1 MITQLS
7 GTTTENIWSTQSYKV
22 PASVFNGATSIVITF
37 EGSGYTYWI
46 NDGLLWTAYEENGTA
61 STYTIPNDHLQD
73 VIGNGL
79 IVGMKSAFD
88 TTKVYVKI
96 TK

>member
-37 EGSGYTYWI
+37 EGSGYTYLI
-46 NDGLLWTAYEENGTA
+46 NDGRLWTAYEENGTA